1 VSEVKKYKNLSL
13 AIEAMKSLTVEQQKK
28 LILNLIEKDPALAK
42 QLLENL
48 FEFEDI
54 ATLAK
59 ADFKRVWFEIPHQIW
74 HLALR
79 GASDKLMLFIRS
91 CLSQRAFDQLLSDLK
106 DLGAQPKSQVLKA
119 QSEVVKEIQSMA
131 QKEFI
136 HIQKK

>member
-1 VSEVKKYKNLSL
+1 MSEVKKYKNLHL
-13 AIEAMKSLTVEQQKK
+13 AIESMKSLPVEQQKK
-28 LILNLIEKDPALAK
+28 LILNLIQKDPVLAK

-59 ADFKRVWFEIPHQIW
+59 ADFKRVWFEVAHKTW
-74 HLALR
+74 HVALR
-79 GASDKLMLFIRS
+79 GASDKLLLFIRS

-106 DLGAQPKSQVLKA
+106 DLGAQPKSKVLEA
-119 QSEVVKEIQSMA
+119 QSEVIKEIQSMA
-131 QKEFI
+131 KQGRI